1 MSASS
6 SAKGSTMT
14 TRRPFRARATRA
26 LALTA
31 AGLGTAAALALPA
44 GAASAAPEVPT
55 VPGTTCT
62 VDQLERAVRAT
73 SPEVAG
79 YLDNPRV
86 RSTFERIAQ
95 LPEPARSAQI
105 SELVAQEPRVK
116 VFYDRFRPLVDQRIA
131 IALGSCNRF

>member
-1 MSASS
+1 
-6 SAKGSTMT
+6 MT
-14 TRRPFRARATRA
+14 ARRPFTRA
-26 LALTA
+26 LALGAATA
-31 AGLGTAAALALPA
+31 GTAAALTFPA
-44 GAASAAPEVPT
+44 ASASAAPEVPT

-79 YLDNPRV
+79 YLDNQRV

-105 SELVAQEPRVK
+105 SELVASEPQVK
-116 VFYDRFRPLVDQRIA
+116 VFYDRFRPLIDQRIA
-131 IALGSCNRF
+131 IALASCNRF